1 MVFGVFEM
9 AFAKRFL
16 IAIFLSLGAVAATT
30 PAPAVAQTITVQ
42 DVEDVIDTRI
52 SELEDEITAAT
63 QVLFDPSSTQQ
74 EKDDALAVITQNSIR
89 ISQLQTLK
97 SFLPSLDQTRLQALY
112 EYFLSIVSPS
122 AA

>member
-1 MVFGVFEM
+1 M

-16 IAIFLSLGAVAATT
+16 IAIFLSLGAVAATA